1 MTYYASPAAANYYTP
16 PPHVVRQRA
25 TRMCDQCGAIEQPA
39 IKQFRL
45 CGGCMTTNYCSQE
58 CQKIHWPSHKAIC
71 KHTVAQV
78 AAMKQQPRSV
88 DYGDQNLSKMLR
100 KFTSFHQN
108 LLQWCGFQAL
118 QLKRLPSN
126 IRQNALLIELT
137 YRPTGDSHRQFAV
150 SGTHIVP
157 RTFVTS
163 QDPLV
168 AADIQRRED
177 RCRRNG
183 GIGCCVVLIQ
193 CDGINQVMPVEVDP
207 PASIAWDIRD
217 DWEDVLEHFVDSG
230 RPDFKPICT
239 TPMG

>member
-1 MTYYASPAAANYYTP
+1 MVWLPGAPAQAPTFKHPAKRAPHRAHLSTDGRLSPTVCFNDGLD
-16 PPHVVRQRA
+16 
-25 TRMCDQCGAIEQPA
+25 ML
-39 IKQFRL
+39 FR
-45 CGGCMTTNYCSQE
+45 YS
-58 CQKIHWPSHKAIC
+58 
-71 KHTVAQV
+71 
-78 AAMKQQPRSV
+78 
-88 DYGDQNLSKMLR
+88 
-100 KFTSFHQN
+100 
-108 LLQWCGFQAL
+108 
-118 QLKRLPSN
+118 
-126 IRQNALLIELT
+126 ELT
-137 YRPTGDSHRQFAV
+137 LRSLYRFAV

>member
-1 MTYYASPAAANYYTP
+1 MYVSYLSLSRFNFTLILVP
-16 PPHVVRQRA
+16 Q
-25 TRMCDQCGAIEQPA
+25 
-39 IKQFRL
+39 
-45 CGGCMTTNYCSQE
+45 SQE

-126 IRQNALLIELT
+126 IRQNALLIELA
-137 YRPTGDSHRQFAV
+137 YRPTGDSHRQYVFNDGLDILFRYSELTLRSLYRFAV